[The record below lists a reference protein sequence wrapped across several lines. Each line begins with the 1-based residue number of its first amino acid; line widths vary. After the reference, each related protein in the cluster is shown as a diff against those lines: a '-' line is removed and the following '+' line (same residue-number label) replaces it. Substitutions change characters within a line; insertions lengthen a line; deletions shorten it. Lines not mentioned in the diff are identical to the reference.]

1 MKCSLSTKKP
11 TILILLLFSFSVQ
24 IVLAQNF
31 SSRRIS
37 ELDSLIFFSQNYYG
51 INDELVNGF
60 VYALPDPMIEG
71 HPYLNENWV
80 EGKLFIHG
88 KVFQNIP
95 VKYDLVQD
103 EMVIKVKNT
112 ENTERIIAMS
122 KKQVDSLVLNNAL
135 FVNSRILTEENSG
148 PSFYEVVFPGQLSLV
163 KKYEK
168 RFIGLYNSS
177 TPRGKFSD
185 LNSGIMLFNGKQF
198 VPVDSKKSFIRY
210 FGDSRKKE
218 ITHYFREN
226 KINYRKA
233 TSAQLVDLMQFCTQ
247 NLQQ

>member
-11 TILILLLFSFSVQ
+11 IILILFLLSFSVQ

-37 ELDSLIFFSQNYYG
+37 ELDSLISFSQNYYG
-51 INDELVNGF
+51 INDELVNGV

-112 ENTERIIAMS
+112 GNTERIIAMS

-148 PSFYEVVFPGQLSLV
+148 PSFYEVVFPGELSLV

-185 LNSGIMLFNGKQF
+185 LNSGNLLFNGEQF
-198 VPVDSKKSFIRY
+198 IPVDSKKSFVRY
-210 FGDSRKKE
+210 FGNTRKKE
-218 ITHYFREN
+218 ITHFIREKN
-226 KINYRKA
+226 INYRKA
-233 TSAQLVDLMQFCTQ
+233 TNEQLVHLMQFCTQ
-247 NLQQ
+247 NLQE